1 MGLSTYLRNQIQR
14 AKISVT
20 KLICEPYE
28 HKEGLKDHVEELDAR
43 IDDLEENDRI
53 RPIKP
58 PTKCPTES
66 GYYKNIN
73 NTCYYVE
80 KQAMSYLDAQSNC
93 KMIFGQNGHLFEPH
107 SVEETKMVFNKITP
121 IVGIVFFKI

>member
-1 MGLSTYLRNQIQR
+1 MT
-14 AKISVT
+14 
-20 KLICEPYE
+20 CEPYE

-53 RPIKP
+53 RPIKQ

-107 SVEETKMVFNKITP
+107 SVEETKMVFNRITP
-121 IVGIVFFKI
+121 IVGIVFFKIWNLSMYLEQTKQGKF